1 MPMNLARDQIIVE
14 RRYIAVF
21 ATISDQSLGALAQA
35 LPEALRDPFARAVG
49 LRRGAFDDANTLA
62 TNVRTGMVA
71 RKAIIDAGVLLSEPC
86 TEYFVDTLGDA
97 SDDPSFEDLQAVIP
111 AAIDKFT
118 LDAVRLMAVQYSA
131 ALGGFRRLVTEDDRF
146 KIPAGEVAT
155 PVQANAA
162 EQAAKRAARR
172 ERRQQKR

>member
-1 MPMNLARDQIIVE
+1 MNLARDQIIVE

-21 ATISDQSLGALAQA
+21 ATISDESLGSLAQA

-49 LRRGAFDDANTLA
+49 LRRGAFDEANTLA
-62 TNVRTGMVA
+62 TNVRTGMVV

-146 KIPAGEVAT
+146 TIPAGEVVLPMQA
-155 PVQANAA
+155 ANAA

>member
-1 MPMNLARDQIIVE
+1 MNLARDQIIVE

-49 LRRGAFDDANTLA
+49 LRRGALDDANTLA

-146 KIPAGEVAT
+146 KIPAGEVAM

>member
-1 MPMNLARDQIIVE
+1 MNLARDQIIVE

-21 ATISDQSLGALAQA
+21 ATISDQSLGALSQA

-49 LRRGAFDDANTLA
+49 LRRGAFDDADTLA
-62 TNVRTGMVA
+62 TNIRTGMVA

-146 KIPAGEVAT
+146 KIPAGEVAM

>member
-1 MPMNLARDQIIVE
+1 MNLARDQIIVE

-21 ATISDQSLGALAQA
+21 ATVSDQSLGALAQA

-49 LRRGAFDDANTLA
+49 LRRGAFDEADTLA

-111 AAIDKFT
+111 AAIEKFT

-131 ALGGFRRLVTEDDRF
+131 ALGGFRRLITEDDRF
-146 KIPAGEVAT
+146 KIPAGEVSM

>member
-49 LRRGAFDDANTLA
+49 LRRGAFDEANTLA

-146 KIPAGEVAT
+146 KIPAGEVAM

-172 ERRQQKR
+172 ERRQQKH

>member
-21 ATISDQSLGALAQA
+21 TTISDQSLGALAQA

-49 LRRGAFDDANTLA
+49 LRRGAFDDADTLA
-62 TNVRTGMVA
+62 TNIRTGMVA

-146 KIPAGEVAT
+146 KIPAGEVAM

>member
-1 MPMNLARDQIIVE
+1 MNLARDQIIVE

-49 LRRGAFDDANTLA
+49 LRRGAFDEADNLA
-62 TNVRTGMVA
+62 ANVRTGMVA

-118 LDAVRLMAVQYSA
+118 IDAVRLMAVQYSA

-146 KIPAGEVAT
+146 KIPAGEVAM

>member
-1 MPMNLARDQIIVE
+1 MNLARDQIIVE

-21 ATISDQSLGALAQA
+21 ATVSDQSLGALAQA

-97 SDDPSFEDLQAVIP
+97 SDDPSYEDLQAVIP
-111 AAIDKFT
+111 AAIEKFT
-118 LDAVRLMAVQYSA
+118 LDAVRLMAVQSSA

-146 KIPAGEVAT
+146 KIPAGEVSM

>member
-1 MPMNLARDQIIVE
+1 MNLARDQIIVE

-49 LRRGAFDDANTLA
+49 LRRGAFDDADTLA
-62 TNVRTGMVA
+62 TNIRTGMVA

-131 ALGGFRRLVTEDDRF
+131 ALGGFRLLVTEDDRF
-146 KIPAGEVAT
+146 KIPAGEVAM

>member
-1 MPMNLARDQIIVE
+1 MNLARDQIIVE

-49 LRRGAFDDANTLA
+49 LRRGAFDDADTLA
-62 TNVRTGMVA
+62 TNIRTGMVA

-146 KIPAGEVAT
+146 KIPAGEVAM

>member
-1 MPMNLARDQIIVE
+1 MNLARDQIIVE

-21 ATISDQSLGALAQA
+21 ATMSDQSLGALAQA

-49 LRRGAFDDANTLA
+49 LRRGAFDEAETLA
-62 TNVRTGMVA
+62 ANVRTGMVA

>member
-1 MPMNLARDQIIVE
+1 MNLARDQIIVE

-21 ATISDQSLGALAQA
+21 TTISDQSLGALAQA

-49 LRRGAFDDANTLA
+49 LRRGAFDDADTLA
-62 TNVRTGMVA
+62 TNIRTGMVA

-146 KIPAGEVAT
+146 KIPAGEVAM

>member
-1 MPMNLARDQIIVE
+1 MNLARDQIIVE

-49 LRRGAFDDANTLA
+49 LRRGAFDEADTLA
-62 TNVRTGMVA
+62 ANVRTGMVA

-146 KIPAGEVAT
+146 KIPAGEVAM

-162 EQAAKRAARR
+162 EQASKRAARR

>member
-1 MPMNLARDQIIVE
+1 MNLARDQIIVE

-49 LRRGAFDDANTLA
+49 LRRGAFDEADTLA
-62 TNVRTGMVA
+62 ANVRTGMVA

-118 LDAVRLMAVQYSA
+118 LDAVRLMAVKYSA

-146 KIPAGEVAT
+146 KIPAGEVAM

-172 ERRQQKR
+172 

>member
-1 MPMNLARDQIIVE
+1 MNLARDQIIVE

-21 ATISDQSLGALAQA
+21 ATVSDQSLGALAQA

-111 AAIDKFT
+111 AAIEKFT

-131 ALGGFRRLVTEDDRF
+131 ALGGFRRLITEDDRF

>member
-49 LRRGAFDDANTLA
+49 LRRGAFDEADTLA
-62 TNVRTGMVA
+62 ANVRTGMVA

-118 LDAVRLMAVQYSA
+118 LDAVRLMAVQYSV

-146 KIPAGEVAT
+146 KIPAGEVAM

>member
-1 MPMNLARDQIIVE
+1 MNLARDQIIVE

-49 LRRGAFDDANTLA
+49 LRRGAFDEADTLA
-62 TNVRTGMVA
+62 ANIRTGMVA

-146 KIPAGEVAT
+146 KIPAGEVAM

>member
-1 MPMNLARDQIIVE
+1 MNLARDQIIVE

-21 ATISDQSLGALAQA
+21 ATVSDQSLGALAQA

-49 LRRGAFDDANTLA
+49 LRRGAFDEADTLA

-97 SDDPSFEDLQAVIP
+97 SDDPSYEDLQAVIP

-146 KIPAGEVAT
+146 KIPAGEVSM

>member
-1 MPMNLARDQIIVE
+1 MNLARDQIIVE

-49 LRRGAFDDANTLA
+49 LRRGAFDEANTLA

-131 ALGGFRRLVTEDDRF
+131 ARGGFRR
-146 KIPAGEVAT
+146 
-155 PVQANAA
+155 
-162 EQAAKRAARR
+162 
-172 ERRQQKR
+172 

>member
-1 MPMNLARDQIIVE
+1 MNLARDQIIVE

-21 ATISDQSLGALAQA
+21 ATITDQSLGALAQA

-49 LRRGAFDDANTLA
+49 LRRGAFDEAETLA

-86 TEYFVDTLGDA
+86 TGYFVDTLGDA
-97 SDDPSFEDLQAVIP
+97 SDDPSFEDLQALIP
-111 AAIDKFT
+111 TAIEKFT

-146 KIPAGEVAT
+146 KIPAGEVAL

-172 ERRQQKR
+172 ERQQQKR

>member
-1 MPMNLARDQIIVE
+1 MPMNVARDQIIVE

-49 LRRGAFDDANTLA
+49 LRRGAFDEANTLA

-131 ALGGFRRLVTEDDRF
+131 ALGGFRRLITEDDRF
-146 KIPAGEVAT
+146 KIPAGEVSM

>member
-1 MPMNLARDQIIVE
+1 MNLARDQIIVE

-21 ATISDQSLGALAQA
+21 TTISDQSLGALAQA

-49 LRRGAFDDANTLA
+49 LRRGAFDEADTLA
-62 TNVRTGMVA
+62 ANVRTGMVA

-146 KIPAGEVAT
+146 KIPAGEVAM

>member
-49 LRRGAFDDANTLA
+49 LRRGAFDEADTLA
-62 TNVRTGMVA
+62 TNIRTGMVA

-146 KIPAGEVAT
+146 KIPAGEVAM

>member
-1 MPMNLARDQIIVE
+1 MNLARDQIIVE

-131 ALGGFRRLVTEDDRF
+131 ALGGFRRLITEDDRF

>member
-49 LRRGAFDDANTLA
+49 LRRGAFDEANTLA

-97 SDDPSFEDLQAVIP
+97 FGGLRQCQIALEALADQAREHG
-111 AAIDKFT
+111 AEFAR
-118 LDAVRLMAVQYSA
+118 DA
-131 ALGGFRRLVTEDDRF
+131 EDDNVRDELLSVE
-146 KIPAGEVAT
+146 A
-155 PVQANAA
+155 
-162 EQAAKRAARR
+162 RAADRDVER
-172 ERRQQKR
+172 E

>member
-1 MPMNLARDQIIVE
+1 MNLARDQIIVE

-49 LRRGAFDDANTLA
+49 LRRGAFDEADTLA

-97 SDDPSFEDLQAVIP
+97 SDDPSYEDLQAVIP
-111 AAIDKFT
+111 AAIEKFT

-146 KIPAGEVAT
+146 KIPAGEVSM

>member
-49 LRRGAFDDANTLA
+49 LRRGAFDEANTLA

-146 KIPAGEVAT
+146 KIPAGEVAM

>member
-1 MPMNLARDQIIVE
+1 MNLARDQIIVE

-21 ATISDQSLGALAQA
+21 ATVSDQSLGALAQA

-97 SDDPSFEDLQAVIP
+97 SDDPSYEDLQAVIP
-111 AAIDKFT
+111 AAIEKFT

-131 ALGGFRRLVTEDDRF
+131 ALGGFRRLITEDDRF
-146 KIPAGEVAT
+146 KIPAGEVSM

>member
-49 LRRGAFDDANTLA
+49 LRRGAFDEADTLA
-62 TNVRTGMVA
+62 ANVRTGMVA

-146 KIPAGEVAT
+146 KIPAGEVAM

>member
-1 MPMNLARDQIIVE
+1 MNLARDQIIVE

-49 LRRGAFDDANTLA
+49 LRRGAFDEADTLA
-62 TNVRTGMVA
+62 ANVRTGMVA
-71 RKAIIDAGVLLSEPC
+71 RKAIIDGGVLLSEPC

-146 KIPAGEVAT
+146 KIPAGEVAM

>member
-14 RRYIAVF
+14 RRYVAVF
-21 ATISDQSLGALAQA
+21 ATINDQSLGVLAQA

-49 LRRGAFDDANTLA
+49 LRRGAFDEPDTLA
-62 TNVRTGMVA
+62 ANVRTGMVA

-111 AAIDKFT
+111 TAIDKFT

-146 KIPAGEVAT
+146 KIPTGEVAL

>member
-49 LRRGAFDDANTLA
+49 LRRGAFDEADTLA

-97 SDDPSFEDLQAVIP
+97 SDDPSYEDLQAVIP

-146 KIPAGEVAT
+146 KIPASEMAM

>member
-1 MPMNLARDQIIVE
+1 MNLARDQIIVE

-49 LRRGAFDDANTLA
+49 LRRGAFDEANTLA

-146 KIPAGEVAT
+146 KIPAGEVAL
-155 PVQANAA
+155 PVQAKAA

>member
-49 LRRGAFDDANTLA
+49 LRRGAFDEANTLA

-131 ALGGFRRLVTEDDRF
+131 ALGGFRRLITEDDRF

>member
-21 ATISDQSLGALAQA
+21 ATITDQSLGALAQA

-49 LRRGAFDDANTLA
+49 LRRGAFDEAETLA

-86 TEYFVDTLGDA
+86 TGYFVDTLGDA
-97 SDDPSFEDLQAVIP
+97 SDDPSFEDLQALIP
-111 AAIDKFT
+111 TAIEKFT

-146 KIPAGEVAT
+146 KIPAGEVAL

-172 ERRQQKR
+172 ERQQQKR

>member
-35 LPEALRDPFARAVG
+35 LPEALRGPFARAVG
-49 LRRGAFDDANTLA
+49 LRRGAFDEAETLA
-62 TNVRTGMVA
+62 ANVRTGMVA

-146 KIPAGEVAT
+146 KIPAGEVSM

>member
-1 MPMNLARDQIIVE
+1 MNLARDQIIVE

-35 LPEALRDPFARAVG
+35 LPEALRDPFSRAVG
-49 LRRGAFDDANTLA
+49 LRRGAFDDADTLA
-62 TNVRTGMVA
+62 TNIRTGMVA

-146 KIPAGEVAT
+146 KIPAGEVAM

>member
-1 MPMNLARDQIIVE
+1 MNLARDQIIVE

-21 ATISDQSLGALAQA
+21 ATVSDQSLGALAQA
-35 LPEALRDPFARAVG
+35 LPEAWRDPFARAVG
-49 LRRGAFDDANTLA
+49 LRRGAFDEADTLA

-131 ALGGFRRLVTEDDRF
+131 ALGGFRRLITEDDRF

>member
-49 LRRGAFDDANTLA
+49 LRRGAFDEAETLA
-62 TNVRTGMVA
+62 ANVRTGMVA